1 MKKILL
7 ATMVM
12 LLAVGTMESYA
23 QSTKEYKSKY
33 KARKELMKMDKDF
46 NNEKASK
53 DAKKMAKTM
62 KKEGWLVAP
71 GGMPLEKQID
81 RSMLFQNQTEDD
93 LLTPKYV
100 WGDATSTAENYD
112 AGKMQALEIARVN
125 LVSSIESQM
134 TQIIDHNRDN
144 KQLKANDAA
153 SVISS
158 LGKAKTIVSQKLGQ
172 TIPVIEVYRKL
183 KNGNIEVRVQTFYSM
198 DMAREIAKEAIR
210 EKLLEEGK
218 QLDQELDQLIG
229 K

>member
-12 LLAVGTMESYA
+12 FLAVGTMESYA

-218 QLDQELDQLIG
+218 QLDQALDQLIG

>member
-7 ATMVM
+7 ATMIM
-12 LLAVGTMESYA
+12 FLAVGTMESFA
-23 QSTKEYKSKY
+23 QSTKEYKNKY

>member
-12 LLAVGTMESYA
+12 FLAMGTMGSYA

-218 QLDQELDQLIG
+218 QLDQALDQLIG